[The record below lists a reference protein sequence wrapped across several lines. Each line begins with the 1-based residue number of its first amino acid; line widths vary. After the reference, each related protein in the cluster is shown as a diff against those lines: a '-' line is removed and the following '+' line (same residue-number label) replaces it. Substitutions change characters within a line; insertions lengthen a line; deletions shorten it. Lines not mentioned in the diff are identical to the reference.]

1 MEEEKELNLEVDTII
16 AKNSLGMDISI
27 SYVKLDGITIA
38 ECRDQYWAN
47 FLANAIKKRE

>member
-1 MEEEKELNLEVDTII
+1 VDSGSKVEVETCR

-38 ECRDQYWAN
+38 ECRDPYWAN
-47 FLANAIKKRE
+47 YLANAIKKEQ